1 VPIAA
6 VVGLLVGAGGVGIAW
21 GLSSG
26 SSSSSGP
33 PFTLH
38 GTLTLKGSNV
48 ATGADYTNCEGSD
61 GFDDIVEG
69 AQVTVYDIDTKIVAV
84 GSLGVGKS
92 DGKANCV
99 FEVTVPGVPRGSKF
113 YQVEISHRGKL
124 QVSEAE
130 AQVGL
135 FAASLN

>member
-1 VPIAA
+1 MAA
-6 VVGLLVGAGGVGIAW
+6 AIGLLVGAGGVGIAW

-26 SSSSSGP
+26 SSSSASKA

-38 GTLTLKGSNV
+38 GTLALKGDHV
-48 ATGADYTNCEGSD
+48 PAGADYTNCEGTD

-69 AQVTVYDIDTKIVAV
+69 AQVTVYDIDTKIVAI
-84 GSLGVGKS
+84 GSLGVGKPA
-92 DGKANCV
+92 DGSCV

-113 YQVEISHRGKL
+113 YQVEVSHRGKL

-130 AQVGL
+130 ARVGL
-135 FAASLN
+135 FSASLS